1 MHLKGNRT
9 VSEERKKLTVYL
21 HPDQV
26 ADNVSLDIIDSVP
39 RNDRG
44 DLYRK
49 ALISGLALHHLDPRL
64 PGLLALLLDKSFTAD
79 SLVGLLSQTTGWKPS
94 QANIRD
100 VLAELGAGTFYSATK
115 PEIVED
121 DEKRRLEEAR
131 IKLKGLF

>member
-1 MHLKGNRT
+1 M
-9 VSEERKKLTVYL
+9 SEERKKLTVYL

>member
-1 MHLKGNRT
+1 M
-9 VSEERKKLTVYL
+9 SDERKKLTVYL

-44 DLYRK
+44 DLYRR

-64 PGLLALLLDKSFTAD
+64 PGLLAQLLDKSFTAD
-79 SLVGLLSQTTGWKPS
+79 SLVGLISQTTGWKPS

-100 VLAELGAGTFYSATK
+100 VLAVLGAGKFYSAIKT
-115 PEIVED
+115 EIAED
-121 DEKRRLEEAR
+121 DEQRRLEEAR
-131 IKLKGLF
+131 VKMKDLF

>member
-1 MHLKGNRT
+1 M
-9 VSEERKKLTVYL
+9 SEERKKLTVYL

-64 PGLLALLLDKSFTAD
+64 PGLIALLLDKSFTAD

-100 VLAELGAGTFYSATK
+100 VLAELGAGTLDSAPK

>member
-1 MHLKGNRT
+1 M
-9 VSEERKKLTVYL
+9 SEERKKLTVYL

-49 ALISGLALHHLDPRL
+49 ALISGLALYHLDPRL

-100 VLAELGAGTFYSATK
+100 VLAELGAGTFDSATK

>member
-1 MHLKGNRT
+1 M
-9 VSEERKKLTVYL
+9 SEERKKLTVYL

-49 ALISGLALHHLDPRL
+49 AFISGLALYHLDPRL
-64 PGLLALLLDKSFTAD
+64 PGLLALLLDHGFTAD
-79 SLVGLLSQTTGWKPS
+79 RLVGLLSQTTGWKPS

-100 VLAELGAGTFYSATK
+100 VLAELGAGTFDSATK